1 MRVCCANVR
10 YGVGK
15 IMDSK
20 AGVKWATLS
29 KWRDYHSIDCDLL
42 SRTLALQDE
51 YGLVWMVSL
60 CPCDYAVRYLSR
72 NDDGPCILSL
82 ILFQRILKLFGF
94 GFYFN
99 INRSSTSLVGNIS

>member
-1 MRVCCANVR
+1 MRVCCANVG

-29 KWRDYHSIDCDLL
+29 KWRDYDSIDCDLL

-72 NDDGPCILSL
+72 DDDGPCILFL
-82 ILFQRILKLFGF
+82 TLFQRI
-94 GFYFN
+94 
-99 INRSSTSLVGNIS
+99 

>member
-1 MRVCCANVR
+1 MRVCCANVG

-15 IMDSK
+15 IMNPK

-29 KWRDYHSIDCDLL
+29 KWRDYDSIDCDLL
-42 SRTLALQDE
+42 SRTLSLQDE

-60 CPCDYAVRYLSR
+60 CPCDYAVRYLSS

-82 ILFQRILKLFGF
+82 ALFQIVRNSLALAFILTLTD
-94 GFYFN
+94 
-99 INRSSTSLVGNIS
+99 RQSLVRNIS